1 MASTYTT
8 NLRLTK
14 QGDGENPNSW
24 GQILNDGVISLA
36 DEAIA
41 GYTTISIGSAATVN
55 LTNNDGA
62 DDQSR
67 KAFLEIKGTVGAV
80 ATSIFLVVPNNSK
93 SYAILN
99 KVTPNNDSDVVMMR
113 VAGNTGVTIGRSS
126 TTFQHV
132 VCDGTSV
139 RSANLL
145 SNTVCIADNLFVG
158 NNLKVE
164 GVVTVSGAATF
175 KNAVSVSGN
184 AVVNGTFLT
193 AGKAEFEDD
202 VSVSGALIVGG
213 ATRFAGNVSVE
224 GNLDVNGNVDISGN
238 LTGPPIGKV
247 LQTLQTFT
255 NTVQTISG
263 TSFTDITNMSQAI
276 TPSATT
282 SKVLITVFVNFS
294 ADSDTFPAF
303 KLLRDSTW
311 IGKSTTLT
319 TGQETTFSSGVQ
331 AGGAGVP
338 TQMSGVSYTFLD
350 SPSTTSAVTY
360 KLQVSPMRTYSRTIE
375 INQAVT
381 RNDDNQCSGTS
392 TITVQEIGA

>member
-99 KVTPNNDSDVVMMR
+99 KVTPNNDSVVVMMR

-132 VCDGTSV
+132 VCDGASV

-145 SNTVCIADNLFVG
+145 PNNVCITDNLFVG
-158 NNLKVE
+158 GTAQIGSTVTVVGAGTFKAAVSVE
-164 GVVTVSGAATF
+164 GAAKFNSTVTVSGASNF
-175 KNAVSVSGN
+175 KSTV
-184 AVVNGTFLT
+184 T
-193 AGKAEFEDD
+193 
-202 VSVSGALIVGG
+202 
-213 ATRFAGNVSVE
+213 VE
-224 GNLDVNGNVDISGN
+224 GAQVN
-238 LTGPPIGKV
+238 
-247 LQTLQTFT
+247 
-255 NTVQTISG
+255 
-263 TSFTDITNMSQAI
+263 
-276 TPSATT
+276 
-282 SKVLITVFVNFS
+282 
-294 ADSDTFPAF
+294 
-303 KLLRDSTW
+303 
-311 IGKSTTLT
+311 KSTTRFEGAVSLADAPVHQTITTIADATSIVMNMATNNQFLVTLGGDRTLAAPTNLT
-319 TGQETTFSSGVQ
+319 VGQTGHIYCIQNSGGTHSLSYNSVFQ
-331 AGGAGVP
+331 FAGGSDPVLTAAGGSVDLLVFSVRA
-338 TQMSGVSYTFLD
+338 TDKVD
-350 SPSTTSAVTY
+350 AVM
-360 KLQVSPMRTYSRTIE
+360 V
-375 INQAVT
+375 
-381 RNDDNQCSGTS
+381 NDLK
-392 TITVQEIGA
+392 

>member
-132 VCDGTSV
+132 VCDGASV

-145 SNTVCIADNLFVG
+145 PNNVCVADNLFVG
-158 NNLKVE
+158 NNTQITGTVTVVGAGTFKAAVSVE
-164 GVVTVSGAATF
+164 GAAKFNSTVTVSGAANF
-175 KNAVSVSGN
+175 KSTVTVEGAQVNKSTILFEGAISIADAPVHQTITTIADATSIVMNMGSNNQFLVTLGGDRTLAAPTNLTVGQTGHIYCIQNSGGGHTLGYNSVFQFAGGSDP
-184 AVVNGTFLT
+184 VLT
-193 AGKAEFEDD
+193 A
-202 VSVSGALIVGG
+202 
-213 ATRFAGNVSVE
+213 
-224 GNLDVNGNVDISGN
+224 
-238 LTGPPIGKV
+238 
-247 LQTLQTFT
+247 
-255 NTVQTISG
+255 
-263 TSFTDITNMSQAI
+263 
-276 TPSATT
+276 
-282 SKVLITVFVNFS
+282 
-294 ADSDTFPAF
+294 
-303 KLLRDSTW
+303 
-311 IGKSTTLT
+311 
-319 TGQETTFSSGVQ
+319 
-331 AGGAGVP
+331 AGGSVDLLVFSVRASDKV
-338 TQMSGVSYTFLD
+338 D
-350 SPSTTSAVTY
+350 AVM
-360 KLQVSPMRTYSRTIE
+360 V
-375 INQAVT
+375 
-381 RNDDNQCSGTS
+381 NDLK
-392 TITVQEIGA
+392 